1 MELNTDILRL
11 MIKEEI
17 QRSLLLEMKPEEEEA
32 AGTIVGILSRLAA
45 EDMDTDGVMN
55 VAQQQFKAASAAAGA
70 GNRKDINEM
79 GCPSDMQMQSID
91 MGLDHHDDDHEGN
104 MAKRQMY
111 RTAKYAVE
119 IFDNIHDD
127 DVFPA
132 WIQSKMT
139 KIADY
144 IGVVKH
150 YLEYDHVMGEKL
162 DKDATAGDYVKD
174 FRKSDAPQ
182 FKGKSKKKKQE
193 MAIAAYLD
201 AQDDK

>member
-1 MELNTDILRL
+1 MDLNIDILRSL
-11 MIKEEI
+11 IKEEI
-17 QRSLLLEMKPEEEEA
+17 NKSLLFELKDEEKSA
-32 AGTIVGILSRLAA
+32 ASSIASILS
-45 EDMDTDGVMN
+45 
-55 VAQQQFKAASAAAGA
+55 KIAGA
-70 GNRKDINEM
+70 GMDMDAVLAAAQKQVQDTDTATAAANRRDVNELGYPKHM
-79 GCPSDMQMQSID
+79 KSID
-91 MGLDHHDDDHEGN
+91 MGVSHDDDDHEGN
-104 MAKRQMY
+104 MAKRQMFK
-111 RTAKYAVE
+111 TAQYAVE

-182 FKGKSKKKKQE
+182 FKGKSKKKKQQ

-201 AQDDK
+201 AQEDK

>member
-1 MELNTDILRL
+1 MKITPSLLRTI
-11 MIKEEI
+11 IKEQI
-17 QRSLLLEMKPEEEEA
+17 DEMC
-32 AGTIVGILSRLAA
+32 
-45 EDMDTDGVMN
+45 GV
-55 VAQQQFKAASAAAGA
+55 QQ
-70 GNRKDINEM
+70 
-79 GCPSDMQMQSID
+79 QSID
-91 MGLDHHDDDHEGN
+91 MGVQKHHDDHEGN
-104 MAKRQMY
+104 MAKRQMFK
-111 RTAKYAVE
+111 TAQYAVE

-127 DVFPA
+127 DVFPS
-132 WIQSKMT
+132 WIKSKMT

-174 FRKSDAPQ
+174 FRKSKAPQ

-201 AQDDK
+201 AQEDKK